1 MRSLLSWRGWSS
13 ASAVFCKARSRH
25 SAAVSMAFLGGPRR
39 GASKQKAPNAS
50 VQNRTPRKTR
60 NKSPAE
66 AGLETGMKVSGKRA
80 FLPSHQLTEAVSVPT
95 RRSLDRCDGARR
107 SRLPLDVG
115 TRPTGHRCQRTVSN
129 RLKKSP
135 AEAGQDLPR
144 TQLFG
149 LTRCDVENQV
159 SQKGQRG
166 ASMPRL
172 LKPFWCLTE
181 QHPATFRII
190 G

>member
-13 ASAVFCKARSRH
+13 ASAVFCAARSRH

-115 TRPTGHRCQRTVSN
+115 LARRAIVASGRLAIGKKKAPPKRGRIYLELSFSASPDVTSRIKSAKRGNVEPRCR
-129 RLKKSP
+129 
-135 AEAGQDLPR
+135 
-144 TQLFG
+144 
-149 LTRCDVENQV
+149 
-159 SQKGQRG
+159 
-166 ASMPRL
+166 AS
-172 LKPFWCLTE
+172 
-181 QHPATFRII
+181 
-190 G
+190 

>member
-1 MRSLLSWRGWSS
+1 VRSLLSWRGWSS

-60 NKSPAE
+60 KKSPAE

-115 TRPTGHRCQRTVSN
+115 LARRAIVASGRLAIGKEKASPKRGRIYFELSFSASPDVTSRIKSAKRGNVEPRCR
-129 RLKKSP
+129 
-135 AEAGQDLPR
+135 
-144 TQLFG
+144 
-149 LTRCDVENQV
+149 
-159 SQKGQRG
+159 
-166 ASMPRL
+166 AS
-172 LKPFWCLTE
+172 
-181 QHPATFRII
+181 
-190 G
+190 

>member
-1 MRSLLSWRGWSS
+1 MSGGAKPSFVAWLEFGFGGFLCGSFSALGSS
-13 ASAVFCKARSRH
+13 KHGIPRRR
-25 SAAVSMAFLGGPRR
+25 PRR

-60 NKSPAE
+60 KKSPAE

-115 TRPTGHRCQRTVSN
+115 LARRPIVASGRLAIGKEKAPPKRGRIYLELSFSASPDVTSRIKSAKRGNVEPRCR
-129 RLKKSP
+129 
-135 AEAGQDLPR
+135 
-144 TQLFG
+144 
-149 LTRCDVENQV
+149 
-159 SQKGQRG
+159 
-166 ASMPRL
+166 AS
-172 LKPFWCLTE
+172 
-181 QHPATFRII
+181 
-190 G
+190 